1 MTDISQIKV
10 GVQLDINKYGSPVKS
25 VSLETVLDKIA
36 SNETLK
42 ELTDKVR
49 ASEGS
54 ERDALKVRLPAVII
68 SADTTCRKVS
78 DEDTRTGLI
87 LIDLDGKDHPDMLID
102 EIVAIVD
109 EMVASYPY
117 VIGYCRSVSWKGLK
131 VLCGISPDTDLHLR
145 SFLALES
152 IFRDHNLIVDRQCKD
167 LKRINFL
174 CHDPDVHTTL
184 TGKLRDWNGEQIEP
198 APKVV
203 RKQYQVTQSYGNNR
217 SPDDEASLC
226 LEKLD
231 PDMDYGEWLAI
242 GMGLKAHGASCSTWD
257 SWSAS
262 GQSYKQGECERKWNS
277 FKGSGTGFGTVV
289 QMAKQS
295 NGGENPLFPKK
306 FKRVDVGVDFS
317 EIEEVEETEESE
329 ESEAPAEDKLWQ
341 WLQTRAFDEM
351 NPPVVTPAIL
361 NLGDAPVIW
370 LQNIHTL
377 VAGSKSGKTHAMASM
392 IRSWVT
398 GERSLGWNCEKID
411 GRVVYLDFEQ
421 DSEDFYNV
429 LFKHAGVTS
438 HDVSA
443 YRCAGLSVG
452 SALKAVEMILERTP
466 NVKVLIMDG
475 YADLIMDTNDS
486 GESNDSV
493 ARWMKLATDH
503 NIAIVGALHLNPNSE
518 SKSRGHLGSQLER
531 KSKTV
536 LKIDVDE
543 NGVRETYTQLARKQM
558 VFKGHGVFWKW
569 EGNGFI
575 EVMGHAEQKVHDK
588 MVEDR
593 AEFDKFCRLSLTKE
607 WAFSDILADIQSH
620 LGYKETA
627 AKSRI
632 TLWKDYGF
640 IEKPDNSLKYLAK

>member
-1 MTDISQIKV
+1 
-10 GVQLDINKYGSPVKS
+10 
-25 VSLETVLDKIA
+25 
-36 SNETLK
+36 
-42 ELTDKVR
+42 
-49 ASEGS
+49 
-54 ERDALKVRLPAVII
+54 
-68 SADTTCRKVS
+68 
-78 DEDTRTGLI
+78 
-87 LIDLDGKDHPDMLID
+87 
-102 EIVAIVD
+102 
-109 EMVASYPY
+109 
-117 VIGYCRSVSWKGLK
+117 
-131 VLCGISPDTDLHLR
+131 
-145 SFLALES
+145 
-152 IFRDHNLIVDRQCKD
+152 
-167 LKRINFL
+167 
-174 CHDPDVHTTL
+174 
-184 TGKLRDWNGEQIEP
+184 
-198 APKVV
+198 
-203 RKQYQVTQSYGNNR
+203 
-217 SPDDEASLC
+217 
-226 LEKLD
+226 
-231 PDMDYGEWLAI
+231 
-242 GMGLKAHGASCSTWD
+242 
-257 SWSAS
+257 
-262 GQSYKQGECERKWNS
+262 
-277 FKGSGTGFGTVV
+277 
-289 QMAKQS
+289 
-295 NGGENPLFPKK
+295 
-306 FKRVDVGVDFS
+306 
-317 EIEEVEETEESE
+317 
-329 ESEAPAEDKLWQ
+329 
-341 WLQTRAFDEM
+341 
-351 NPPVVTPAIL
+351 
-361 NLGDAPVIW
+361 
-370 LQNIHTL
+370 
-377 VAGSKSGKTHAMASM
+377 MASM

-398 GERSLGWNCEKID
+398 GERSLGWNCDKID

-452 SALKAVEMILERTP
+452 SALKAVEMILDRTP

-558 VFKGHGVFWKW
+558 VYKGHGVFWKW

-593 AEFDKFCRLSLTKE
+593 AEFDRFCRLSLTKE